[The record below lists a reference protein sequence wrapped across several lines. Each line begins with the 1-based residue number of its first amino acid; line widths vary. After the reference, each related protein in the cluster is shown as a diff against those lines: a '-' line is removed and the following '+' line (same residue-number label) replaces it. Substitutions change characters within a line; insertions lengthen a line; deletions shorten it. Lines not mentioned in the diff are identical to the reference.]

1 MCSGF
6 VGVILLEGVSS
17 VISAPLPRR
26 HLVLRPFQMTT
37 RFAAMGDICFSYRR
51 LESKALK
58 TSLHTGATHLFVV
71 SERETCL
78 ALKRANQDHA
88 KNSVK
93 RGILK
98 ALICLSLRAVFVLI
112 TGSVDKIGQGIERGR
127 EVKTSGPMSLS
138 ACGCRSDEYANESV
152 SVKTVWVHGCGQG

>member
-1 MCSGF
+1 MPGLRFFF
-6 VGVILLEGVSS
+6 VS
-17 VISAPLPRR
+17 
-26 HLVLRPFQMTT
+26 
-37 RFAAMGDICFSYRR
+37 
-51 LESKALK
+51 
-58 TSLHTGATHLFVV
+58 V
-71 SERETCL
+71 SETNF

-98 ALICLSLRAVFVLI
+98 ALICLSLRAVFVLK

-127 EVKTSGPMSLS
+127 EVNTSGPMSLS

-152 SVKTVWVHGCGQG
+152 SVKIMWFPGCGQG